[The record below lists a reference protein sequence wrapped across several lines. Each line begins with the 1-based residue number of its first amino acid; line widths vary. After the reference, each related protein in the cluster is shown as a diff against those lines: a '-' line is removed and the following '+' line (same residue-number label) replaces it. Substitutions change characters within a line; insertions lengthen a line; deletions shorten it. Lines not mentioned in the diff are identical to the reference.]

1 MLAGRGGW
9 FQAFSRAWLRTRA
22 IHGPI
27 GWDLFEIGVWN
38 LDLLWMLELGAW
50 MFRSPLLLKWS

>member
-1 MLAGRGGW
+1 MSRRVRARGLQDDVGRVP
-9 FQAFSRAWLRTRA
+9 SRG
-22 IHGPI
+22 GPI